1 MRDDKQTGFL
11 IFICLFSHIQ
21 KMNAY
26 AYFLIYFQEKN
37 FRMENEEIGGKCWKK
52 SFQIPSGKE
61 YKYMIFIEDGRM

>member
-1 MRDDKQTGFL
+1 
-11 IFICLFSHIQ
+11 
-21 KMNAY
+21 MNAY